1 MVDIWNRSRRKGQ
14 AVWLLRNAG
23 DLVKSKV
30 DVPNGNLLAE
40 PLTIVQSG
48 FIILVLYRMTPY
60 VI

>member
-1 MVDIWNRSRRKGQ
+1 M
-14 AVWLLRNAG
+14 WLLRNAG

-40 PLTIVQSG
+40 LLTIVQSG